1 MCFAV
6 LFTEEMGGFILISA
20 KWQHTL
26 AYIRDCTR
34 SESALKTRFVVK
46 ETLLYFL
53 DVFSAILFI
62 HQIHFV
68 YRGGGLLLWKV
79 KVLDRT

>member
-1 MCFAV
+1 MAAYPCLYKGLYKV
-6 LFTEEMGGFILISA
+6 RISL
-20 KWQHTL
+20 KNEVCSKGDL
-26 AYIRDCTR
+26 A
-34 SESALKTRFVVK
+34 L
-46 ETLLYFL
+46 FL

-79 KVLDRT
+79 KVLGRT